1 MDKIDSILKDI
12 QDKPKSVI
20 EFTKTNLKTAL
31 TDTFKALVNEI
42 YDVMDDLGEPKDQYH
57 ISIYPFSIERMDKQ
71 PVPRNLLEGI
81 QQKLQS
87 NQ

>member
-12 QDKPKSVI
+12 HGKSQSVI

-42 YDVMDDLGEPKDQYH
+42 HEVMDNLGEPRDQYH
-57 ISIYPFSIERMDKQ
+57 ISIYPFSIERLDKQ
-71 PVPRNLLEGI
+71 PVPEKLLRGI
-81 QQKLQS
+81 QQKLQ
-87 NQ
+87 

>member
-1 MDKIDSILKDI
+1 MIYKTEN
-12 QDKPKSVI
+12 I
-20 EFTKTNLKTAL
+20 EFIKTNLKTAL

-42 YDVMDDLGEPKDQYH
+42 HEVMDNLGEPKDQYH
-57 ISIYPFSIERMDKQ
+57 ISIYPFSIERLDKL
-71 PVPRNLLEGI
+71 PVPRTLLETI